1 MGHVDA
7 RLEAIGAELP
17 PPPVPVGSYV
27 PVVIAGSFA
36 YVAGQI
42 PLVDG
47 ELMNPGIVGDSVSV
61 EDANLCARRCALQA
75 LAALKAELGDL
86 DRIRQIVKLE
96 VFVACGPEMT
106 EHPKVANGASDLL
119 AEVLEEAGVHARV
132 AVGVPSLPLGAC
144 VEVVVL
150 AQID

>member
-1 MGHVDA
+1 MGIEE
-7 RLEAIGAELP
+7 RLLELGEELP
-17 PPPVPVGSYV
+17 EAVKPLASYT
-27 PVVIAGSFA
+27 PVVVAGSLAF
-36 YVAGQI
+36 VSGQI
-42 PLVDG
+42 PMVDG
-47 ELMNPGIVGDSVSV
+47 IVQSPGIVGSDVSV
-61 EDANLCARRCALQA
+61 DEANQAARRCALQA
-75 LAALKAELGDL
+75 LAALKAELGEL

-96 VFVACGPEMT
+96 VLVACGPDFT

-119 AEVLEEAGVHARV
+119 NDLLGDAGVHARV